1 MEKFI
6 KNLNLN
12 KSGHYENNKY
22 IIDLSDSN
30 EYSKMYTLLDNSS
43 ILSLDPESTQISES
57 SSMLIYND
65 DDFKYDIK
73 LSANYNQDEYKVII
87 SEIK

>member
-43 ILSLDPESTQISES
+43 LVSLDPESTQISES

-65 DDFKYDIK
+65 DDLKFDIK
-73 LSANYNQDEYKVII
+73 LSANYNQDEYKIII